1 MAPNFDETTRAS
13 ELVPYYAREIIGK
26 IILVTGVSPGSLGE
40 AFVKQVATG
49 KPACFILAGR
59 SPNKFQGLIDYL
71 ATEHP
76 EIIVKSLELDLMS
89 LAQVRKSAELLNSW
103 ADVPQI
109 DVLVNNAAIMAVPY
123 RLTEDGFESQLQT
136 NHLSHF
142 LFTNLIMNRILASKA
157 PRIVL
162 ISSMGHRQG
171 HFRWAD
177 YNFSDGRLY
186 DKWAAYGQSKT
197 AVSLTA
203 LALAEKLGS
212 RGLLSFSLCPGG
224 VGTNL
229 AAHEADN
236 LGEFVKS
243 FHAADARYGNK
254 WMFNSEVRWKDLD
267 EGAATH
273 VFAAFDSGISKDN
286 GAFLNHC
293 RLADPFA
300 QEVFPWVTCKASAEM
315 LWKLSEKLVDQEFK
329 YQA

>member
-1 MAPNFDETTRAS
+1 MAPNFNEAIKAS
-13 ELVPYYAREIIGK
+13 ELVPFYATKIIGK
-26 IILVTGVSPGSLGE
+26 TILITGVSTGSLGE
-40 AFVKQVATG
+40 SFVKQVAVG
-49 KPACFILAGR
+49 KPAAFILAGR
-59 SPNKFQGLIDYL
+59 SPDKFQSLVDDL
-71 ATEHP
+71 ASAHP
-76 EIIVKSLELDLMS
+76 EIKVKSLALDLNS
-89 LAQVRKSAELLNSW
+89 FAQVRQAAELMNSW
-103 ADVPQI
+103 ADVPHI
-109 DVLVNNAAIMAVPY
+109 DVLVNNAGIMAVPY
-123 RLTEDGFESQLQT
+123 CLTEDGFESQLQT

-142 LFTNLIMNRILASKA
+142 LFTNLIMNKILASQA

-177 YNFSDGRLY
+177 YNFSNGELY

-212 RGLLSFSLCPGG
+212 RGLLSFSVCPGS

-229 AAHEADN
+229 GAHAADQFA
-236 LGEFVKS
+236 EFVKS
-243 FHAADARYGNK
+243 FQAADARMGNK
-254 WMFNSEVRWKDLD
+254 WMFNQEVRYKNLD

-273 VFAAFDSGISKDN
+273 VYAAFDSVLSKNN

-300 QEVFPWVTCKASAEM
+300 QEVWPWVTDKASAEM
-315 LWKLSEKLVDQEFK
+315 LWKLSEKLVGQEFK
-329 YQA
+329 Y